1 MLVIY
6 NGNIEQKGEP
16 RKFHVSSANCHEAT
30 NRAKRKGQSLHKR
43 KKKKNHT
50 WENQTSTYKKIKL
63 GASLRNTQS

>member
-30 NRAKRKGQSLHKR
+30 NRAKRKGQSLQ
-43 KKKKNHT
+43 KKQKKQKKHT
-50 WENQTSTYKKIKL
+50 WENQTLPHIK
-63 GASLRNTQS
+63 R